1 MKHMQTARQAV
12 LPTTSSRHLL
22 MITFFLF
29 AFFSLS
35 SAHASGAKLPTVA
48 DDSTISDTSAN
59 APSTDDSNG
68 NTTQSPSTPPSSGGS
83 TTIPEDHAHLDPGN
97 VVPKALLAK
106 ALKYYDSNKSL
117 VKNKDVIGVI
127 DFSQHSSKER
137 FYVIDMQSGRVETY
151 QTAHGKNSDTDHDG
165 YATQFSN
172 TPGSNMSSQG
182 IYLTAETYYG
192 GHGYSLMLDGKSTT
206 NSNARSRAIVIHPA
220 DYVVSGQKAGRSWGC
235 PALDPR
241 ESEAVINQIKGGAV
255 IYAQ

>member
-1 MKHMQTARQAV
+1 MKPMQTARLA
-12 LPTTSSRHLL
+12 PATISSRHLL

-48 DDSTISDTSAN
+48 DDTVISDTSAN
-59 APSTDDSNG
+59 VPSTDDSGG
-68 NTTQSPSTPPSSGGS
+68 NTTESPSTPPSGGS

-137 FYVIDMQSGRVETY
+137 FYIIDMQSGRVETY
-151 QTAHGKNSDTDHDG
+151 QTTHGKNSDTDNDG

-172 TPGSNMSSQG
+172 TSGSNMSSQG
-182 IYLTAETYYG
+182 VYLTAETYYG
-192 GHGYSLMLDGKSTT
+192 GHGYSLMLDGKSST